1 LLVVLCCLFHIA
13 TVRLFNDIDFSRD
26 IENFQLQLNTYGG
39 FFKTNILL
47 LIESL
52 MNRKSSILFHFG
64 RLYAVQNAGFSRL
77 LGLAFSTFSQFR
89 ATRLTDG
96 DIWHSEWL
104 NKSLC

>member
-1 LLVVLCCLFHIA
+1 
-13 TVRLFNDIDFSRD
+13 
-26 IENFQLQLNTYGG
+26 
-39 FFKTNILL
+39 
-47 LIESL
+47 

-104 NKSLC
+104 NKSLCWVDDVHLRSSCTGLVVFI